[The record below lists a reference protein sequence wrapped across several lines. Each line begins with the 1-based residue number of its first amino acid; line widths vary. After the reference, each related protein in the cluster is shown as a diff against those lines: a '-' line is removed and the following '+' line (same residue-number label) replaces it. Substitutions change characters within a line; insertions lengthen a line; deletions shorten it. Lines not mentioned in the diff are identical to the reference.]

1 MKELKNN
8 KNRLMGI
15 DYGERYVGMA
25 LSDLTWIIASPFKTI
40 DLKKEKNWINLLG
53 EIIHLENVV
62 GLVVGRPLH
71 MNGDESELSQ
81 KATQVAQMLTAKFEI
96 PHVMWDE
103 RWSSQAVNRGM
114 LEADLSRAKRD
125 KNIDK
130 LAAAYILQGYL
141 DSLR

>member
-1 MKELKNN
+1 
-8 KNRLMGI
+8 MGI
-15 DYGERYVGMA
+15 DYGERFIGLA
-25 LSDLTWIIASPFKTI
+25 LSDLTWLIASPFKTL
-40 DLKKEKNWINLLG
+40 DAKKEKNWANGVG
-53 EIIHLENVV
+53 EIIHQENVV
-62 GLVVGRPLH
+62 GLIVGRPLH
-71 MNGDESELSQ
+71 MNGDESVLSQ
-81 KATQVAQMLTAKFEI
+81 KATQAAQKLTAKFGI

>member
-1 MKELKNN
+1 
-8 KNRLMGI
+8 MGI